1 MSIRDKYDNLK
12 KRYYDFVYTQP
23 EDKKK
28 KKWTT
33 GSEYV
38 QKVQESKVLR
48 NNQTVYKAA
57 LGIDATGDYGV
68 LSNKKII
75 ESDAFLSGKMKE
87 LKTDLADVSDPTS
100 SNFAGTTEEAKKKV
114 VNDFAKRRDDIVK
127 DRYKF
132 LSAERKKAR
141 KSFIKKSN
149 EIYDDGTG
157 GTFKED
163 FGSSSNRR
171 SLINDFN
178 NISKNLDEK
187 ELTKEYER
195 IIKKHYKGKEMADNT
210 DFKKWGEKIKNVAT
224 NDEVKQAMNTMSKNE
239 KTMNA
244 LISARKDIHKREE
257 YNKRM
262 DEKHGDDAKK
272 YYRKGVN
279 YEPLS
284 WDESEI
290 NSHRG
295 KINEAKALKGEKFKF
310 GKGKVA
316 MAVMGLAGLAG
327 VTGLMFSGGR
337 QQNSNLYN
345 ANQAMY

>member
-12 KRYYDFVYTQP
+12 KRYYDLIYTQP

-28 KKWTT
+28 KKWNT

-38 QKVQESKVLR
+38 QKVQDLKTIR
-48 NNQTVYKAA
+48 NNQTIYQAA

-75 ESDAFLSGKMKE
+75 ESDAFLSGEME
-87 LKTDLADVSDPTS
+87 TLKTELQDVSDPTS
-100 SNFAGTTEEAKKKV
+100 SKFAGTTEEAKKV
-114 VNDFAKRRDDIVK
+114 VNDFAKRRDAIIK
-127 DRYKF
+127 DRYDF
-132 LSAERKKAR
+132 LSKERKKAGR
-141 KSFIKKSN
+141 SFIEKSN
-149 EIYDDGTG
+149 EIYDDNTG

-163 FGSSSNRR
+163 FGSPGNRR

-178 NISKNLDEK
+178 NISKNLSEK
-187 ELTKEYER
+187 ELNKEYER
-195 IIKKHYKGKEMADNT
+195 IIRKHYKGKEMADNT
-210 DFKKWGEKIKNVAT
+210 NFKEWGEKIKNVAT
-224 NDEVKQAMNTMSKNE
+224 NDEVKKAMNTMSENE

-244 LISARKDIHKREE
+244 LISVRKDIHKREE

-262 DEKHGDDAKK
+262 DEKYGDDAKK

-284 WDESEI
+284 WNEAEV

-295 KINEAKALKGEKFKF
+295 KINEARKVKGEKFNF

>member
-12 KRYYDFVYTQP
+12 KRYYDLIYTQP

-28 KKWTT
+28 KKWNT

-38 QKVQESKVLR
+38 QKVQDLKAIR
-48 NNQTVYKAA
+48 NNQTMYQAA

-75 ESDAFLSGKMKE
+75 ESDVRLSNDME
-87 LKTDLADVSDPTS
+87 TLKTDLADVSDPAS
-100 SNFAGTTEEAKKKV
+100 FNFAGTTEEAKKV
-114 VNDFAKRRDDIVK
+114 VNDFAKRRDDIIK
-127 DRYKF
+127 ERYSF
-132 LSAERKKAR
+132 LSEKRKEAR
-141 KSFIKKSN
+141 NSFIKKSN
-149 EIYDDGTG
+149 EIYDDNTG

-224 NDEVKQAMNTMSKNE
+224 NDEVKKAMNTMSENE

-262 DEKHGDDAKK
+262 DEKYGDDAKK

-284 WDESEI
+284 WNEAEV

-295 KINEAKALKGEKFKF
+295 KISEARKVKGEKFNF

>member
-12 KRYYDFVYTQP
+12 KRYYDLIYTQP

-28 KKWTT
+28 KKWHT

-38 QKVQESKVLR
+38 QKVQELRAFR
-48 NNQTVYKAA
+48 NNQTMYQAA

-68 LSNKKII
+68 LSNKEII
-75 ESDAFLSGKMKE
+75 ESDAFLSGEMKR

-100 SNFAGTTEEAKKKV
+100 SNFAGTTEEAKKV
-114 VNDFAKRRDDIVK
+114 VNDFAKRRDTIIK
-127 DRYKF
+127 DRYDF
-132 LSAERKKAR
+132 LSKERKKAG
-141 KSFIKKSN
+141 KSFIEKSN
-149 EIYDDGTG
+149 KIYNDGTG
-157 GTFKED
+157 GTFKQD
-163 FGSSSNRR
+163 FGSVSNRR

-178 NISKNLDEK
+178 NISKNLTKK
-187 ELTKEYER
+187 ELNKEYER
-195 IIKKHYKGKEMADNT
+195 IIREHFKGKEIADNT
-210 DFKKWGEKIKNVAT
+210 NFKEWGEKIKNVAT
-224 NDEVKQAMNTMSKNE
+224 NDEVKQAMSTMSKNE
-239 KTMNA
+239 KIMNA
-244 LISARKDIHKREE
+244 LALAKEDIYRRNA
-257 YNKRM
+257 YNEKM
-262 DEKHGDDAKK
+262 NKKYGNDAEKH
-272 YYRKGVN
+272 YRKGVN

-284 WDESEI
+284 WNEAEV

-327 VTGLMFSGGR
+327 VTSLMFSGGR

>member
-1 MSIRDKYDNLK
+1 MY
-12 KRYYDFVYTQP
+12 Q
-23 EDKKK
+23 
-28 KKWTT
+28 
-33 GSEYV
+33 
-38 QKVQESKVLR
+38 
-48 NNQTVYKAA
+48 AA

-75 ESDAFLSGKMKE
+75 ESDVRLSNDME
-87 LKTDLADVSDPTS
+87 SLKTDLEDVSDPTS
-100 SNFAGTTEEAKKKV
+100 SNFAGTTEEAKKV
-114 VNDFAKRRDDIVK
+114 VKDFAKRRDAIIK

-132 LSAERKKAR
+132 LSKERKEAR
-141 KSFIKKSN
+141 KSFINESN
-149 EIYDDGTG
+149 EIYDDNTG

-210 DFKKWGEKIKNVAT
+210 NFKEWGEKIKNVAT
-224 NDEVKQAMNTMSKNE
+224 NDEVKKAMNTMSENE

-244 LISARKDIHKREE
+244 LILARKDIHKREE

-262 DEKHGDDAKK
+262 DEKYGDDAKK

-284 WDESEI
+284 WNEAEV

-295 KINEAKALKGEKFKF
+295 KINEARKVKGEKFNF

>member
-12 KRYYDFVYTQP
+12 KRYYDLIYTQP

-28 KKWTT
+28 KKWNT

-38 QKVQESKVLR
+38 QKVQDLKAIR
-48 NNQTVYKAA
+48 NNQTMYQAA

-75 ESDAFLSGKMKE
+75 ESDVRLSNDME
-87 LKTDLADVSDPTS
+87 SLKTDLEDVSDPTS
-100 SNFAGTTEEAKKKV
+100 SNFAGTTEEAKKV

-132 LSAERKKAR
+132 LSKKRKEAR
-141 KSFIKKSN
+141 KSFINESN
-149 EIYDDGTG
+149 RIYNDNTG

-210 DFKKWGEKIKNVAT
+210 NFKEWGEKIKNVAT
-224 NDEVKQAMNTMSKNE
+224 NDEVKKAMNTMSENE

-244 LISARKDIHKREE
+244 LILARKDIHKREE

-262 DEKHGDDAKK
+262 DEKYGDDAKK

-284 WDESEI
+284 WNEAEV

-295 KINEAKALKGEKFKF
+295 KINEARKVKGEKFNF

>member
-12 KRYYDFVYTQP
+12 KRYYDLIYTQP

-28 KKWTT
+28 KKWNT

-38 QKVQESKVLR
+38 QKVQDLKAIR
-48 NNQTVYKAA
+48 NNQTIYQAA

-75 ESDAFLSGKMKE
+75 ESDKRLSNDIKM
-87 LKTDLADVSDPTS
+87 LKTDLEDVSDPTS
-100 SNFAGTTEEAKKKV
+100 SNFAGTTEEAKKV
-114 VNDFAKRRDDIVK
+114 VKDFAKRRDAIIK
-127 DRYKF
+127 DRYDF
-132 LSAERKKAR
+132 LSKERKKAGR
-141 KSFIKKSN
+141 SFIEKSN
-149 EIYDDGTG
+149 KIYNDGTG
-157 GTFKED
+157 GIFKQD
-163 FGSSSNRR
+163 FGSVSNRR

-178 NISKNLDEK
+178 NISKNLSEK
-187 ELTKEYER
+187 ELNKEYER
-195 IIKKHYKGKEMADNT
+195 IIRKHYKGKEMADNT

-224 NDEVKQAMNTMSKNE
+224 NDEVKQAMSTMSKNE
-239 KTMNA
+239 KIINA
-244 LISARKDIHKREE
+244 LASARKDIYKRDA
-257 YNKRM
+257 YNKKM
-262 DEKHGDDAKK
+262 DEKYGDDAKK

-284 WDESEI
+284 WNEAEV

-295 KINEAKALKGEKFKF
+295 KINEARKVKGEKFNF